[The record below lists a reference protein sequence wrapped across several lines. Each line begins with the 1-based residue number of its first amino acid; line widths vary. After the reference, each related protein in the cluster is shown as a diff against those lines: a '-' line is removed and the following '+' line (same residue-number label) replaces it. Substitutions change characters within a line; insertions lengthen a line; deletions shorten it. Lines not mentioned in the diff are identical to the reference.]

1 MEISW
6 DKSQEMPVRPGSEEA
21 IVTPGSSLS
30 RRMGLSCVEGCMGG
44 DGVHTVSMEKSKS
57 LATKMT
63 WTRQ

>member
-1 MEISW
+1 MEIFW
-6 DKSQEMPVRPGSEEA
+6 DKNQEMSVRPGSEEA

-30 RRMGLSCVEGCMGG
+30 RGMGLSCVEGYTGG